1 MPSTMHYL
9 STQGSCMQTSLY
21 ALSFQSRVWAR
32 EVWLSV
38 QLRKILVFRFVVR
51 VLVFFH

>member
-1 MPSTMHYL
+1 
-9 STQGSCMQTSLY
+9 MQTSLY